1 MAELSRPIDKEF
13 NVEVEGGRFS
23 TEFLNDLVDIIC
35 HGQTRLIIQC
45 GKRLI
50 QKQQGW
56 SQNQGADQRRTLPH
70 ATG

>member
-50 QKQQGW
+50 QKENIGTN
-56 SQNQGADQRRTLPH
+56 SKCADECRALAHT
-70 ATG
+70 A